1 MLQKKFHFFFFLIF
15 GIVACSSP
23 SAQSGQFPNGQTI
36 QLKGKMGTVELPS
49 FFDRTDLNRLMEEN
63 LILRKDTSFLKS
75 IELSLASFSFEEDEL
90 DVFVDTTSELRCLI
104 IADGEKFKI
113 DEEAGG
119 FLDEKIA
126 NQFKRLEEE
135 NLFLEIHKID
145 ANLKIKDKIAILKNK
160 YEFVDA
166 LNRVSYYRSIFFIS
180 NPSRSLL
187 VIEISIDGNDIEDY
201 LWTLKG

>member
-1 MLQKKFHFFFFLIF
+1 
-15 GIVACSSP
+15 
-23 SAQSGQFPNGQTI
+23 
-36 QLKGKMGTVELPS
+36 MG
-49 FFDRTDLNRLMEEN
+49 DN
-63 LILRKDTSFLKS
+63 LILRKDTSFLQS
-75 IELSLASFSFEEDEL
+75 IEKSLVSLDFEDDDL
-90 DVFVDTTSELRCLI
+90 DVFVDTTGELRCLI
-104 IADGEKFKI
+104 IADGPRIGI
-113 DEEAGG
+113 DEEAGK
-119 FLDEKIA
+119 LLNEKIA
-126 NQFKRLEEE
+126 NQFKKLEED

-145 ANLKIKDKIAILKNK
+145 ANLKIKNQIAILKNK